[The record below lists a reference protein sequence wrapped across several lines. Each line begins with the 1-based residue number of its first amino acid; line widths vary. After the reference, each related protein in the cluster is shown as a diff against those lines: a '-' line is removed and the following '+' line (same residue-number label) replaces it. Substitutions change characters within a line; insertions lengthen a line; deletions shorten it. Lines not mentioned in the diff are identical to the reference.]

1 MQPDFIKQAL
11 LAGKHVLAEK
21 PIGKDVATGK
31 ALIDWYNSNIDTT
44 RLNFSIAENFRF
56 IEPLIYAVEQVK
68 TIGRILEFRTR
79 SGNMVLQGGKYY
91 GKEPSSTFARPL

>member
-1 MQPDFIKQAL
+1 MRISHTYGFIVVAY
-11 LAGKHVLAEK
+11 VL
-21 PIGKDVATGK
+21 
-31 ALIDWYNSNIDTT
+31 
-44 RLNFSIAENFRF
+44 RIAENFRF

-91 GKEPSSTFARPL
+91 GKKLVPPWKIIMKSIPFD